1 MSRRLPIALAVA
13 ALLVGLVGFTSLGQA
28 SPSGTARATARSADY
43 ARNAGAVNGIK
54 ASRKPKP
61 NKLLALNK
69 KGKFPISVLP
79 GGGTTI
85 EIEGPQGPPGP
96 AGPKGDRGPAGPPGP
111 AGPAG
116 TGAPGAQGPEGPQG
130 PAGPGI
136 NGLHI
141 VTENSGDADDS
152 DTKGVAAFCPSGEVA
167 IGGGARV
174 SPNNG
179 RANVTSVVP
188 FLSSNSSGFS
198 ATAAEVRGQTPTGGT
213 VAEPNTFVWTLTT
226 FAICAKIA

>member
-13 ALLVGLVGFTSLGQA
+13 ALLVGLLGFTSLGEA
-28 SPSGTARATARSADY
+28 SPSGAVRANASY

-69 KGKFPISVLP
+69 NGKFPSSVLP

-85 EIEGPQGPPGP
+85 EIEGPPGPAGP
-96 AGPKGDRGPAGPPGP
+96 AGPKGDRGPAGPAGPVGP
-111 AGPAG
+111 AGS
-116 TGAPGAQGPEGPQG
+116 PGAIGPEGPQG
-130 PAGPGI
+130 PAGPGL

-141 VTENSGDADDS
+141 VTEDSGDADNS
-152 DTKGVAAFCPSGEVA
+152 NTKTVVAFCPSGEVA

-174 SPNNG
+174 SPNSG
-179 RANVTSVVP
+179 QANVTSIVP
-188 FLSSNSSGFS
+188 FLSSNSAGYS
-198 ATAAEVRGQTPTGGT
+198 ATAAEVNARTPTGGT
-213 VAEPNTFVWTLTT
+213 VSEPGTFLWSLTT
-226 FAICAKIA
+226 YAICAKIA